1 MKDLRELGPFGLLK
15 DHTVIQII
23 RFLSVLDR
31 SRLRCTSRMFKSLI
45 DQHFPITDLLVC
57 LDPLKLTSNRWNG
70 TDELIDYKN
79 LVTAI
84 NFTCNRTVLLKLQRL
99 KISFCIPYGLLR
111 VLKQFEQLQRLEIYA
126 IDLYN
131 VAEPVRLPQLK
142 YLFVENV
149 ANRERGRLTIDAPLL
164 QEVSCGRL

>member
-1 MKDLRELGPFGLLK
+1 MN
-15 DHTVIQII
+15 
-23 RFLSVLDR
+23 
-31 SRLRCTSRMFKSLI
+31 
-45 DQHFPITDLLVC
+45 
-57 LDPLKLTSNRWNG
+57 PLKLTSNRWNG

-84 NFTCNRTVLLKLQRL
+84 NFTCDRTVLLKLQRL
-99 KISFCIPYGLLR
+99 KISFGIPYGLLR
-111 VLKQFEQLQRLEIYA
+111 VLKQFELLQRLEIYA

-164 QEVSCGRL
+164 QEVSCG